1 MLAELVL
8 TTRLLA
14 LVNGEQ
20 AVSVQTGPETESVA
34 IVLDGKTVTRLRAP
48 FRTTVNFGAELAPRE
63 LVSIAYD
70 AQGNEIGRDTQIV
83 NLARPPAEVEIVLD
97 REESGQLRAKVRW
110 QHIAAETPKKIAL
123 KLDGETIASTAS
135 VTLPAVE
142 ASAIH
147 VLQAELEFAG
157 GLTATKELAFGGQFS
172 EEVPSELTGVLATK
186 KGRCFRAGD
195 RVLRAAAVEK
205 PDALV
210 LFVRAS
216 DAFAARRKLRIMSGG
231 GPLRIASIY
240 KSYALPDTQMRFIW
254 PSARQ
259 VQLNESQSAVN
270 LFHRSQVAKGSDG
283 TLRMLTLYGPDA
295 VSEQFADAVAVA
307 GVQAIGGAKRRAV
320 VLVLGEEKDESRR
333 SPAEVRRYLER
344 IGVPLLVWSLARITP
359 EMENAWGEVTD
370 ISTADRLLHAT
381 EDLRKMLDDQRIAWL
396 PLQPLQALRAK
407 EVACSSN

>member
-20 AVSVQTGPETESVA
+20 FVNVQTGPAVESVA
-34 IVLDGKTVTRLRAP
+34 IVLDGKTISRLRSP
-48 FRTTVNFGAELAPRE
+48 FQTVVNFGPELAPHE
-63 LVSIAYD
+63 LTSIAYD
-70 AQGNEIGRDTQIV
+70 AQGNEVGRDTQIV

-97 REESGQLRAKVRW
+97 REESGRLRAKVRW
-110 QHIAAETPKKIAL
+110 QHIAAEAPKKIAL
-123 KLDGETIASTAS
+123 KLDGATIASTETA
-135 VTLPAVE
+135 TLPAVE
-142 ASAIH
+142 PSAIH
-147 VLQAELEFAG
+147 VLKAELEFQG

-172 EEVPSELTGVLATK
+172 EEVPSELTGVLATRK
-186 KGRCFRAGD
+186 ARCFRDGD
-195 RVLRAAAVEK
+195 RVLRPAAVEK

-216 DAFAARRKLRIMSGG
+216 DAFLARRKLRIMSGG
-231 GPLRIASIY
+231 GPERIANIY
-240 KSYALPDTQMRFIW
+240 RSFGLPDTQMRFIW

-259 VQLNESQSAVN
+259 VQVNESHSAVN
-270 LFHRSQVAKGSDG
+270 LFHRSQVADGSDG
-283 TLRMLTLYGPDA
+283 PLRMLTLYGPEA

-344 IGVPLLVWSLARITP
+344 IGVPLLVWSLGKITP
-359 EMENAWGEVTD
+359 EMKKAWGDVTD
-370 ISTADRLLHAT
+370 VSTTDRLYNAT
-381 EDLRKMLDDQRIAWL
+381 ERLRKMLDEQRIAWL

>member
-20 AVSVQTGPETESVA
+20 FVNVQTGPETESVA
-34 IVLDGKTVTRLRAP
+34 IVLDGKTLTRLRAP
-48 FRTTVNFGAELAPRE
+48 FQTVVNFGPELAPHE
-63 LVSIAYD
+63 LTSIAYD
-70 AQGNEIGRDTQIV
+70 AQGNEVGRDRQIV

-123 KLDGETIASTAS
+123 KLDGRTIASSATA
-135 VTLPAVE
+135 TLPAVE
-142 ASAIH
+142 SSAIH
-147 VLQAELEFAG
+147 VLQAELEFQG

-172 EEVPSELTGVLATK
+172 EEVPSELTGVLATMK
-186 KGRCFRAGD
+186 ARCFRAGD
-195 RVLRAAAVEK
+195 RVLRAAAIEK

-216 DAFAARRKLRIMSGG
+216 NADLASRKLRIINGDS
-231 GPLRIASIY
+231 RRQIASILD
-240 KSYALPDTQMRFIW
+240 SYALANTQMRFIW

-270 LFHRSQVAKGSDG
+270 LFHRSQVADGKEG
-283 TLRMLTLYGPDA
+283 TLRMLRLYGPDA
-295 VSEQFADAVAVA
+295 VSEQLADAVAVA

-359 EMENAWGEVTD
+359 AIEKAWGEVID
-370 ISTADRLLHAT
+370 ISSADRLRRAT
-381 EDLRKMLDDQRIAWL
+381 VDLRKMLDDQRIAWL

-407 EVACSSN
+407 EVTCSSN

>member
-20 AVSVQTGPETESVA
+20 FVSVQTGPGTESVA
-34 IVLDGKTVTRLRAP
+34 VLLDGKTITRLRAP
-48 FRTTVNFGAELAPRE
+48 FQTAVNFGPELAPHE
-63 LVSIAYD
+63 LTSIAYD
-70 AQGNEIGRDTQIV
+70 AQGNEVGRDTQIV
-83 NLARPPAEVEIVLD
+83 NLARPPAEVEIDLD
-97 REESGQLRAKVRW
+97 RQEGGQLRAKLRW
-110 QHIAAETPKKIAL
+110 QHIAAETPKKIAI
-123 KLDGETIASTAS
+123 KLDGATIASTAS
-135 VTLPAVE
+135 ATLPAGE
-142 ASAIH
+142 PSAIH
-147 VLQAELEFAG
+147 VLQAQLEFAG
-157 GLTATKELAFGGQFS
+157 GLIATKELVFGGQFS
-172 EEVPSELTGVLATK
+172 EEVPSELTGVLAGK
-186 KGRCFRAGD
+186 NARCFRAGD

-216 DAFAARRKLRIMSGG
+216 DAFLARSKLRVASGG
-231 GPLRIASIY
+231 GPRLLANIY
-240 KSYALPDTQMRFIW
+240 RSYGLADTQMRFIW

-259 VQLNESQSAVN
+259 VQMNESQSAVN
-270 LFHRSQVAKGSDG
+270 LFHRSQVADGKDG

-320 VLVLGEEKDESRR
+320 VLVLGEAKDESRR
-333 SPAEVRRYLER
+333 SPGEVRRYLAR

-359 EMENAWGEVTD
+359 GMEEAWGDITD
-370 ISTADRLLHAT
+370 ISNADRLRRAT
-381 EDLRKMLDDQRIAWL
+381 DDLRELLDHQRIAWL

-407 EVACSSN
+407 EIACSSN

>member
-20 AVSVQTGPETESVA
+20 FIQVQTGPNTESVA
-34 IVLDGKTVTRLRAP
+34 IQLDGKTISRLRAP
-48 FRTTVNFGAELAPRE
+48 FQTAVNFGPELAPHE

-70 AQGNEIGRDTQIV
+70 AQGNEVGRDTQIV

-97 REESGQLRAKVRW
+97 REDGKLRATVRW

-123 KLDGETIASTAS
+123 KLDGATIASTARA
-135 VTLPAVE
+135 TLPAVE
-142 ASAIH
+142 PFAIH
-147 VLQAELEFAG
+147 VLQAELEFG
-157 GLTATKELAFGGQFS
+157 GELIATKELAFGGQFS

-186 KGRCFRAGD
+186 SARCFRAGD
-195 RVLRAAAVEK
+195 RVLRAAAVER

-210 LFVRAS
+210 LFVRAN
-216 DAFAARRKLRIMSGG
+216 DALLARRKLRIASGG
-231 GPLRIASIY
+231 GPMRIASIY
-240 KSYALPDTQMRFIW
+240 RSYALPDAQMRFIW

-259 VQLNESQSAVN
+259 VQMNESQSAVN
-270 LFHRSQVAKGSDG
+270 LFHRSQVAEGKDG
-283 TLRMLTLYGPDA
+283 TLRMLTMYGPDA
-295 VSEQFADAVAVA
+295 LSERFADAVAVA

-320 VLVLGEEKDESRR
+320 VLVLGEEQDESRR

-344 IGVPLLVWSLARITP
+344 IGVPLLVWSLAPITP
-359 EMENAWGEVTD
+359 AMTGAWGDITD
-370 ISTADRLLHAT
+370 ISNADRLRRAT
-381 EDLRKMLDDQRIAWL
+381 EDLRKLLDDQRIAWL

-407 EVACSSN
+407 EVTCTTK